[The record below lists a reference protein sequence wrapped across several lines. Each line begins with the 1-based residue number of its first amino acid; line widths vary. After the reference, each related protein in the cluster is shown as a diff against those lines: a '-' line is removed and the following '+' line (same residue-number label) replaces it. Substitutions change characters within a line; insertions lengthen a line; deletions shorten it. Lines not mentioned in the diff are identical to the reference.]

1 MPYTGEPIHDGSGFL
16 WIGQGLVTGQELIDG
31 GAGAVVLLQAHENI
45 THMIADFTLAT
56 SFQVSVE
63 EVMKVGEI
71 DRRNAEFLPNLHI
84 ALVVPTSLGQYLAS
98 IYGQLKAP
106 KGWTIRIFQTRTEA
120 DAWLATVVTIQ
131 G

>member
-1 MPYTGEPIHDGSGFL
+1 MPYSGEPIHDGTGFL

-31 GAGAVVLLQAHENI
+31 GAGAVVRLQAHENI

-71 DRRNAEFLPNLHI
+71 DRRNLNSSQTSTSPSWCPR
-84 ALVVPTSLGQYLAS
+84 ALGNTWPVSTGN
-98 IYGQLKAP
+98 
-106 KGWTIRIFQTRTEA
+106 
-120 DAWLATVVTIQ
+120 
-131 G
+131 